1 MLNWWYLLYE
11 PKFGAYV
18 TKIVC
23 IELQGKNEKQKNK
36 EKEKVNGE
44 KKIYQEIVDRKCN
57 L

>member
-1 MLNWWYLLYE
+1 MYE

-23 IELQGKNEKQKNK
+23 IELQGKNEKQKTK
-36 EKEKVNGE
+36 KKKRWTE
-44 KKIYQEIVDRKCN
+44 KKKYIKKLWTGNVIYKQTY